1 MENLIPI
8 ENIQSK
14 IYIIRGERVMLDRD
28 LANLYGVE
36 IKRLS
41 EQVKR
46 NSDKFPNDFMFSL
59 TKTEEVVLRSQNAT
73 AKNVKD
79 RYVSKVFTE
88 HGILM
93 LSSVLNSNIA
103 TLVSIQIM
111 RTFVEMRKFISS
123 NIKIHNKLSEL
134 ETKYNQHDKEI
145 AVIFEAIKQLM
156 EPVID
161 ESKYRIGFIKE

>member
-1 MENLIPI
+1 VENIIPI

-14 IYIIRGERVMLDRD
+14 IFMIRGERVMLDRD
-28 LANLYGVE
+28 LASLYGVE

-46 NSDKFPNDFMFSL
+46 NLDKFPSDFMFSL
-59 TKTEEVVLRSQNAT
+59 SKTEEVILRSQNAT

-103 TLVSIQIM
+103 TSVSIQIM

-123 NIKIHNKLSEL
+123 NINIQTKLSEI
-134 ETKYNQHDKEI
+134 EAKYSQHDKEI

-156 EPVID
+156 EPVV
-161 ESKYRIGFIKE
+161 EEQKYKIGFLS